1 MATKPADFFIGVADF
16 FGIILP
22 GALLSYLALALD
34 ATTLHVAGRIMPALR
49 NSTAQGWVAF
59 ALSSYLLGHFA
70 SLIGACLLDPVY
82 KWTYV
87 EVQKRRG
94 DQLYKLAGKLKDK
107 TLRAD
112 NVTHY
117 KWARM
122 SIRLRQASAMQ
133 EIDRLEADS
142 KFFRSVT
149 VVLLIFCGVAGE
161 MMSYNGTLRGVSSLE
176 KASWVSLWAILVLLS
191 FWRFSNLRWKAEQAA
206 YLAVLALEDLS
217 VEKAAGAA

>member
-34 ATTLHVAGRIMPALR
+34 DTTLQVAVRIKPALR
-49 NSTAQGWVAF
+49 SDTAQGWVAF

-87 EVQKRRG
+87 ELQKRRG

-107 TLRAD
+107 TLD
-112 NVTHY
+112 NVTLY

-176 KASWVSLWAILVLLS
+176 KSWVSLWAILVLLS

>member
-1 MATKPADFFIGVADF
+1 
-16 FGIILP
+16 
-22 GALLSYLALALD
+22 
-34 ATTLHVAGRIMPALR
+34 
-49 NSTAQGWVAF
+49 
-59 ALSSYLLGHFA
+59 
-70 SLIGACLLDPVY
+70 
-82 KWTYV
+82 
-87 EVQKRRG
+87 
-94 DQLYKLAGKLKDK
+94 
-107 TLRAD
+107 
-112 NVTHY
+112 
-117 KWARM
+117 
-122 SIRLRQASAMQ
+122 MQ